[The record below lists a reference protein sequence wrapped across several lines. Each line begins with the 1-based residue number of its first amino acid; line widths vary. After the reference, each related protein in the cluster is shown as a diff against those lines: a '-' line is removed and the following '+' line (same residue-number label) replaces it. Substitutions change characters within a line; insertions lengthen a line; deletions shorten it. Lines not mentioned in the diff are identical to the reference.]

1 MVRTKALK
9 LYYAPASPNS
19 RRVRMLIAEEGI
31 SVAVVSVDLAA
42 GEQHCGAYL
51 AINSRRVVPTLVR
64 DPGHLALP

>member
-42 GEQHCGAYL
+42 GEQHGDAYL